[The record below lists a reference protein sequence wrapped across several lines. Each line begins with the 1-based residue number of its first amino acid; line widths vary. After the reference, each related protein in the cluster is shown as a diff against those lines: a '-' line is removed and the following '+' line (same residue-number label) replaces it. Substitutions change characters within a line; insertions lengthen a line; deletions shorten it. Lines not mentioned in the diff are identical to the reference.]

1 MAPQLTCLRS
11 PVTCLALSHGESQL
25 LVGTRSGEIHIH
37 SLPSHQ
43 QLRTITA
50 HSGPITHLSTLVRPA
65 DLSSS
70 ATRNDPWPIMEI
82 RNLERT
88 RTNAS
93 SKHAQTV
100 GISLR
105 PSMARADWT
114 GCDALHPRSSLLAR
128 SMRQATGRITRQHC
142 LRKSRAASCAR
153 PRSQAQ

>member
-1 MAPQLTCLRS
+1 
-11 PVTCLALSHGESQL
+11 
-25 LVGTRSGEIHIH
+25 VGTRSGEIHIH

-105 PSMARADWT
+105 PSM
-114 GCDALHPRSSLLAR
+114 RSSRLDRLRRGSPQVQLVSAQHATSHGEDNSAALSQEVESCELR
-128 SMRQATGRITRQHC
+128 STAQSSSMRRCGTVSWTSSS
-142 LRKSRAASCAR
+142 LRRVGIDE
-153 PRSQAQ
+153 